1 LLLFPAGEDIEILKI
16 PIKEI
21 PAKIENEE
29 SDHAM
34 VLLGFFFKDESGA
47 DWIVKKPLPAH
58 V

>member
-1 LLLFPAGEDIEILKI
+1 MLFPAGEDIEILKI
-16 PIKEI
+16 PMKEI